1 MSSFKLA
8 PDRLRNAGPGEPVEV
23 WIDSAFEKDHWIAR
37 RPGDL
42 THAMHPGTAVQIFDV
57 LYEIITAQ
65 GTVEEGYVIRYGLKT
80 WDRSQAVRH
89 TIQYNPV
96 TQAHAAD
103 AHLEEAHRQALRRRI
118 ARFFFLAGMAP
129 DPLQRK
135 WEAETG
141 LSMTVISAASTV
153 TNFFIFLTLI
163 QIYGQAPP
171 VRAEWV
177 IEYIIFDSMIRIL
190 WIVFSGQPHGTV
202 ILSLPYLLWEAV
214 ARPDQRAKKKV
225 GLKFSHEED
234 EAIRRPGTGN
244 LTIRSVFFDDLLMGP
259 TPIRFEGTV
268 YKPLHWHEEGKGLV
282 RRWIYEFGQI
292 DPEPNQKLRE
302 YTRPRTPERQMVVED
317 FTRRRDKVHILA
329 MIWSTYPRDE
339 QFRLQAKYQFPA
351 AQWTAVTAGFLL
363 AGAVL
368 QGWAMFI
375 LGGTVFFYIC
385 PVYMFLESVYRLYQS
400 KGQGQPAASVLGL
413 LLSLFLRA
421 PQ

>member
-1 MSSFKLA
+1 MPSTKLA

-65 GTVEEGYVIRYGLKT
+65 GTIEEGYVIRYGLKA
-80 WDRSQAVRH
+80 WDKSHAVRH
-89 TIQYNPV
+89 TIQYNPG
-96 TQAHAAD
+96 TQAQAAD
-103 AHLEEAHRQALRRRI
+103 AHLEEAHRQALRKWIGRL
-118 ARFFFLAGMAP
+118 FFLAGMAP

-153 TNFFIFLTLI
+153 TNFFVFLTLI

-171 VRAEWV
+171 FQAEWV
-177 IEYIIFDSMIRIL
+177 IEYLIFDSIIRIL
-190 WIVFSGQPHGTV
+190 WIVFTGQPHGTV

-214 ARPDQRAKKKV
+214 ARPDQRTKKKG
-225 GLKFSHEED
+225 GLQFSHEED
-234 EAIRRPGTGN
+234 EVIRRPGTGN
-244 LTIRSVFFDDLLMGP
+244 LTIRSMFYDDLLMGP
-259 TPIRFEGTV
+259 TPIRFEGSV
-268 YKPLHWHEEGKGLV
+268 YKPLHWHEEGKGLM
-282 RRWIYEFGQI
+282 RRWVYEFAQF
-292 DPEPNQKLRE
+292 DPESNHRYPE
-302 YTRPRTPERQMVVED
+302 YTRPRTPERQKVVED
-317 FTRRRDKVHILA
+317 ITQRRDRVHILA

-351 AQWTAVTAGFLL
+351 AQWTSVTAGFLL

-368 QGWAMFI
+368 QGWVMFI

-385 PVYMFLESVYRLYQS
+385 PVYMFLESAYRLYQS
-400 KGQGQPAASVLGL
+400 KGQGQPAASVLGIL
-413 LLSLFLRA
+413 LRFFLPP